1 VRPEVAWVADAP
13 AWMANPRASLPG
25 GEEGR
30 AVIFDRRVGRGGAAL
45 RAGWNDA
52 AWGQPRREM
61 ETAVAPWYERGYA
74 GGLVFRQ
81 KREQDTSAQ
90 DVMGRVPRVVLAGWL

>member
-1 VRPEVAWVADAP
+1 V
-13 AWMANPRASLPG
+13 
-25 GEEGR
+25 
-30 AVIFDRRVGRGGAAL
+30 VIFDRQVGRGAVL

-52 AWGQPRREM
+52 AWGQPRREI
-61 ETAVAPWYERGYA
+61 ETAVALWYERGYA

-90 DVMGRVPRVVLAGWL
+90 GVMGWAPRLVRAG

>member
-1 VRPEVAWVADAP
+1 
-13 AWMANPRASLPG
+13 MANPRASLPG

-30 AVIFDRRVGRGGAAL
+30 AVIFDRQLGRGAAL

-81 KREQDTSAQ
+81 KWEHDTAAQ
-90 DVMGRVPRVVLAGWL
+90 DVMARVPRVVLAGWL

>member
-1 VRPEVAWVADAP
+1 MLGTRRELGVVSRAAAICSAP
-13 AWMANPRASLPG
+13 PQHN
-25 GEEGR
+25 
-30 AVIFDRRVGRGGAAL
+30 AAL

-52 AWGQPRREM
+52 AWGQLRREM